1 MLYSFSLFIPF
12 RTIDFFMKRLA
23 CILFCLSFNLLQA
36 FPNDQEPQKVI
47 RQMLE
52 QLDRHH
58 SFSYDEE
65 IASWLPGEN
74 ERDGKVG
81 KKHTLEVA
89 DANEPYVGARFVRT
103 GDDGGFFAYDGKKR
117 LRNTEEPLVFEVDS
131 VFKGITE
138 YRVVP
143 RPFYQVAK
151 TIGQYILSTKDSVQ
165 VEMQETANEYQVK
178 VSIYTDEQ
186 VEFTMGR
193 LSPYVPEVPESG
205 VYFTPPHIYVLHIDK
220 STYMPVRYY
229 RILEHESSMEHVT
242 QVKYDTQHLEDF
254 DIYAYLP
261 KDYLF
266 KMQETRTKVKNRL
279 NKGDAAPDF
288 ELQDTEGKLHKLSQY
303 RGQTVLVEF
312 TSVACSV
319 CQIVPVFLHQLSQE
333 FPQLQILSI
342 EAWNM
347 KPSAC
352 VNWIKR
358 KGITHPYLL
367 NGKDT
372 QPLYTDNAAVPA
384 FFIID
389 NEGKLVAEFTG
400 YSEKTTPSA
409 ISEILRG
416 LGE

>member
-1 MLYSFSLFIPF
+1 
-12 RTIDFFMKRLA
+12 
-23 CILFCLSFNLLQA
+23 
-36 FPNDQEPQKVI
+36 
-47 RQMLE
+47 MLE
-52 QLDRHH
+52 QLGKHH

-65 IASWLPGEN
+65 IASWLPGEK
-74 ERDGKVG
+74 EQEGKVG
-81 KKHTLEVA
+81 KKHTLEVVDA
-89 DANEPYVGARFVRT
+89 DEPYVGARFVRT
-103 GDDGGFFAYDGKKR
+103 SDDGGFFAYDGKKR

-138 YRVVP
+138 FRVVP

-151 TIGQYILSTKDSVQ
+151 AIGQYILSTTDSVQ
-165 VEMQETANEYQVK
+165 VEMQETASEYQVK

-229 RILEHESSMEHVT
+229 RILEHESSMEQVT

-389 NEGKLVAEFTG
+389 DEGKLVAEFTG

-416 LGE
+416 LGK